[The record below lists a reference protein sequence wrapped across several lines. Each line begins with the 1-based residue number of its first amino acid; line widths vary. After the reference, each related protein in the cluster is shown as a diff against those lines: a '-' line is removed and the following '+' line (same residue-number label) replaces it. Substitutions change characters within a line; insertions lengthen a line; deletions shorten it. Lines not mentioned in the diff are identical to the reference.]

1 MLFRSAKTP
10 EKSKSGGNSGAS
22 AAAAAAAAANPLA
35 GMDPKL
41 LQSMGL
47 DPKMMAGLDP
57 KSMAGLDPKMLMSM
71 GIDPKMLE
79 GMDPKMLASLGMPG
93 MDPKSMAAASAQ
105 AAAAFDPKLLAS
117 AGLDPKMFGLDPKTM
132 ASLASMDPKELAKLD
147 PALAALYGLP
157 PGGSTSQHNGVSKG
171 NSSQG
176 RPKPGTVAAALEE
189 KKKAAAAAAAAADLQ
204 SSQATAAANHADQ
217 DGQLAANLAADKTK
231 DNNNPNQNQDNSVPQ
246 DMSNPNIAGGV
257 SADLAT
263 AVAATTKQ
271 QNGGTG
277 EIIQTAPNAEQ
288 NNIIDPNDNTND
300 GTDTEGSTKGGLTS
314 EERVLLREKKKARL
328 QKEQEQTWEN
338 NLPSLP
344 PQTSAE
350 LADLAGDGH
359 QASSVAEGSDTED
372 RGPLPETDG
381 LLKSRLTRASRR
393 LSGVDQNQEFAGP
406 PLDGAAVDNS
416 APITED
422 SVPQQE

>member
-1 MLFRSAKTP
+1 
-10 EKSKSGGNSGAS
+10 
-22 AAAAAAAAANPLA
+22 
-35 GMDPKL
+35 
-41 LQSMGL
+41 
-47 DPKMMAGLDP
+47 
-57 KSMAGLDPKMLMSM
+57 
-71 GIDPKMLE
+71 
-79 GMDPKMLASLGMPG
+79 MPG
-93 MDPKSMAAASAQ
+93 MDPKSMAAAS
-105 AAAAFDPKLLAS
+105 AFDPKLLAS

-157 PGGSTSQHNGVSKG
+157 SGGSTSQHNGVSKG

-204 SSQATAAANHADQ
+204 SSQATAASNHADQ
-217 DGQLAANLAADKTK
+217 DGQAVSNLTADKTK

-300 GTDTEGSTKGGLTS
+300 GTDTEGSTKGS
-314 EERVLLREKKKARL
+314 
-328 QKEQEQTWEN
+328 
-338 NLPSLP
+338 
-344 PQTSAE
+344 
-350 LADLAGDGH
+350 
-359 QASSVAEGSDTED
+359 
-372 RGPLPETDG
+372 
-381 LLKSRLTRASRR
+381 
-393 LSGVDQNQEFAGP
+393 
-406 PLDGAAVDNS
+406 
-416 APITED
+416 
-422 SVPQQE
+422 

>member
-1 MLFRSAKTP
+1 
-10 EKSKSGGNSGAS
+10 
-22 AAAAAAAAANPLA
+22 
-35 GMDPKL
+35 
-41 LQSMGL
+41 
-47 DPKMMAGLDP
+47 
-57 KSMAGLDPKMLMSM
+57 MSM

-217 DGQLAANLAADKTK
+217 DGQAANLADKTK

-277 EIIQTAPNAEQ
+277 EIQTAPNAEQ
-288 NNIIDPNDNTND
+288 NNIIDPNDNND

-328 QKEQEQTWEN
+328 QKEQEQNWEN

-381 LLKSRLTRASRR
+381 LL
-393 LSGVDQNQEFAGP
+393 
-406 PLDGAAVDNS
+406 
-416 APITED
+416 
-422 SVPQQE
+422 